1 MRNCLNR
8 VAHLKARKEVSKIH
22 ELVSS
27 KMALSSFPPF
37 ASAAMANSSY
47 EVSAGLLSDASFLST
62 LVASFFVIICSE
74 LGDKTFMITGLLAM
88 KEGNALYVFCGSIAA
103 LWLMTGLSAVGGVL
117 LPALLSPEIIHW
129 LMIAMLA
136 VFGVKM
142 LVEGFSADFGDTSEE
157 LSRLERELAL
167 KKETDDSNE
176 MRPQGPS
183 TQSDSALSTHT
194 EGEGPQNRHAPP
206 SAADASDEAASPL
219 KASSSSGRVLHRD
232 GSQES
237 GSTLWGRTSSVLYAS
252 LASFL
257 SPVFLQSFGLTFVAE
272 WGDRSQIST
281 FALAADRSVVGVFL
295 GAALGHALCTALA
308 VLGGKVLASRI
319 SERVVLLTGG
329 VMFVLFAIF
338 GAVLDL

>member
-1 MRNCLNR
+1 M
-8 VAHLKARKEVSKIH
+8 V
-22 ELVSS
+22 
-27 KMALSSFPPF
+27 LSSFPPF

-117 LPALLSPEIIHW
+117 LPALLSPEVIHW

-136 VFGVKM
+136 IFGIKM

-157 LSRLERELAL
+157 LSRLEKELAL
-167 KKETDDSNE
+167 KETDDSTE
-176 MRPQGPS
+176 MRPRGTS
-183 TQSDSALSTHT
+183 SQSDSALSTHA

-237 GSTLWGRTSSVLYAS
+237 ASTLWGRTRSVLYAS
-252 LASFL
+252 LTSFL

-281 FALAADRSVVGVFL
+281 FALSADRSVVGVFL

-329 VMFVLFAIF
+329 VIFILFAIF